1 MQSESSDPFMFID
14 SNIWLY
20 VFQPELEPIK
30 TPLSQKLIRENRT
43 KIIMSSQVVVEVSSN
58 LLKKYEYDEYFVYK
72 FIYES
77 YRRYKVINID
87 EEILVKA
94 SQIRQ
99 EHLFSYWDSII
110 ASAALV
116 AGATILYSEDM
127 DTGLVLADQLTI
139 VNPFEHKE

>member
-1 MQSESSDPFMFID
+1 MPNASSDPFVFID

-20 VFQPELEPIK
+20 AFRRKADPIK
-30 TPLSQKLIRENRT
+30 TPVAQKLIDDHESSLV
-43 KIIMSSQVVVEVSSN
+43 MSSQVIVEVSSN
-58 LLKKYEYDEYFVYK
+58 MLRKYSYDEQTVYE
-72 FIYES
+72 FIRES
-77 YRRYKVINID
+77 YRRYNVINID
-87 EEILVKA
+87 EEILVRA

-110 ASAALV
+110 ASAALTS
-116 AGATILYSEDM
+116 GATILYSEDM